1 MTKLAEAKISVRIE
15 GTISADELEKEL
27 GL

>member
-1 MTKLAEAKISVRIE
+1 LLFLVWKKRVEEE

-27 GL
+27 GV